1 MNMIK
6 VKINGAEYS
15 VPEGITVLE
24 ACRYANIDIPTLCY
38 LKDVNQIGACRL
50 CLVEVKGARGLVAA
64 CVYPVEPP
72 RINRETG
79 EEMPMEI
86 FTNTPKIR
94 EVRKTN
100 LELVLSAH
108 EKKCLSCIRSTTCEL
123 QKLAQEYKCDE
134 TKFQY
139 SPKEHTEKI
148 DDSSVSIIRD
158 NNKCILCRRCAA
170 TCEKVQGI
178 SAIRVVNR
186 GFDSKVAAFFEK
198 PLAETSCINCGQC
211 IVSCPVGALYE
222 RDDTKKILDAIADPT
237 KHVAICCAPSV
248 RAQIGECFG
257 YEPGTDTEGKMV
269 AALKKLGFDGVYD
282 MNFTADLTIMEEATE
297 FLGRV
302 KNGGKLPLIT
312 SCSPGWV
319 KYCEHYFPEFVDNI
333 SSCKSPQQMFGAL
346 YKTYFAEKLGL
357 DPKNIVFVSAIP
369 CTAKKFEVGRDG
381 QSVDGMP
388 GVDIAVTTRELGRMI
403 NQAGVDYKALADEK
417 FDQPIDVGSGA
428 GAIFGATGGVM
439 EAALRTAA
447 EVIEGKPLEKLEF
460 EDVRGTEGMKFAS
473 YKIGDLNLNVAVVS
487 GTANAKK
494 LLNGIKDGTYDV
506 QFVEVMACPG
516 GCVNGGGQPIQPA
529 VVRNTVDLKAL
540 RASVL
545 YKADSEKLAIR
556 KSHENPLV
564 KKVYEEF
571 LGEPNSH
578 KAHELLHT
586 HYVKR
591 GL

>member
-1 MNMIK
+1 MVN
-6 VKINGAEYS
+6 VKINGVDYS
-15 VPEGITVLE
+15 VPAGITVLE
-24 ACRYANIDIPTLCY
+24 ACKYANIDIPTLCY
-38 LKDVNQIGACRL
+38 LKDINEIGACRL
-50 CLVEVKGARGLVAA
+50 CLVEVKGARGMVTA
-64 CVYPVEPP
+64 CVYP
-72 RINRETG
+72 INDG
-79 EEMPMEI
+79 MEI
-86 FTNTPKIR
+86 ETNTPKIR
-94 EVRKTN
+94 AARKTN
-100 LELVLSAH
+100 IELVLSAH
-108 EKKCLSCIRSTTCEL
+108 EKKCLSCIRSTNCEL

-134 TKFQY
+134 DRFSYSTK
-139 SPKEHTEKI
+139 KEHQDFDT
-148 DDSSVSIIRD
+148 SSVSIVRD
-158 NNKCILCRRCAA
+158 NNKCILCRRCVGA
-170 TCEKVQGI
+170 CEKIQGI
-178 SAIRVVNR
+178 GAIGAVNR
-186 GFDSKVAAFFEK
+186 GYDAKIGCAFEK
-198 PLAETSCINCGQC
+198 DLASTTCINCGQC
-211 IVSCPVGALYE
+211 IVACPVGALYE
-222 RDDTKKILDAIADPT
+222 KDDTQKILDAIADPT

-248 RAQIGECFG
+248 RATIGECFG
-257 YEPGTDTEGKMV
+257 YEPGTDTEGQMV

-302 KNGGKLPLIT
+302 KNGGALPLIT

-319 KYCEHYFPEFVDNI
+319 KYCEHYFPEMTENL
-333 SSCKSPQQMFGAL
+333 STCKSPQQMFGAM

-357 DPKNIVFVSAIP
+357 DPANIVFVSAIP

-381 QSVDGMP
+381 QDVNGMP

-403 NQAGVDYKALADEK
+403 EQAGIDYKNLKDEA
-417 FDQPIDVGSGA
+417 FDQPIDIGSGA

-460 EDVRGTEGMKFAS
+460 DDVRGTDGIKFAA
-473 YKIGDLNLNVAVVS
+473 YKLGDIELKVAVAS
-487 GTANAKK
+487 GTANANK
-494 LLNGIKDGTYDV
+494 LLKGVQDGTYDV
-506 QFVEVMACPG
+506 QFIEIMACPG
-516 GCVNGGGQPIQPA
+516 GCVNGGGQPTQPA
-529 VVRNTVDLKAL
+529 VVRNNVDLKAL

-545 YKADSEKLAIR
+545 YKADSEKLAVR

-591 GL
+591 GK